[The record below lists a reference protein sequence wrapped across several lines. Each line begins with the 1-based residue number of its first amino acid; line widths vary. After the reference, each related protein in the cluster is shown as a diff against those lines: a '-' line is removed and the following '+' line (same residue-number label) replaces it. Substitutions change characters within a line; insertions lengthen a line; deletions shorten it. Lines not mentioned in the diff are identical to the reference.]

1 MIAYERRG
9 EAAWI
14 TLDRPAKKN
23 ALHLDGWRD
32 LREALE
38 RAESE
43 ASVAVVTGVED
54 VFSAGDDIA
63 VIEGADTLADLD
75 ELVAALGDVLFGIET
90 LDVPVI
96 AAVNGLAYGGGC
108 ELVAA
113 ADLAVATPDATF
125 ALPEASIGAYPP
137 YAAER
142 VAETVG
148 KKRFMELALTAQP
161 IGAERAA
168 DWGLLNRVV
177 SPADLESTVDELVA
191 AIAATPAASIRTTKR
206 VVAARAREAG
216 ERERVRGGF
225 AQVRADEECRTATER
240 FLGGGSEDSRS
251 GGDPEV

>member
-1 MIAYERRG
+1 MISYEARG

-14 TLDRPAKKN
+14 TLDRPEKKN

-38 RAESE
+38 RAES
-43 ASVAVVTGVED
+43 AADVAVLTGVED

-63 VIEGADTLADLD
+63 VIEAAETLEDLE
-75 ELVAALGDVLFGIET
+75 ELVAVLGDVLFGIET
-90 LDVPVI
+90 LEVPVV

-142 VAETVG
+142 VAETIG

-161 IGAERAA
+161 VGAERAA

-177 SPADLESTVDELVA
+177 PRDELESTVEELVA
-191 AIAATPAASIRTTKR
+191 AMASTPAASIRTTKR
-206 VVAARAREAG
+206 VVAARAREPG

-225 AQVRADEECRTATER
+225 AQVRADEECRAATER
-240 FLGGGSEDSRS
+240 FLH
-251 GGDPEV
+251 GDPEV